1 MVLRPKKDQNSG
13 ERWKTMDEHALP
25 NEKSFVDDHLDYEH
39 YEKCFIGSY
48 SHSLDSKGRLVIPQ
62 TYREG
67 LGKTFYIAPSKDFD
81 YVALYP
87 NAAWARARHG
97 FAKLGTMNSE
107 INMFLDQFDALSFR
121 GQECDAQGR
130 LVLPPRVRDELLFGE
145 KDVEITG
152 ANDHVRVIAASHA
165 VQAKKDF
172 RAALPNI
179 LKRMAEL
186 EAQMNSH

>member
-1 MVLRPKKDQNSG
+1 MKQESTMLFTNACIENKTELQDIRVKNGLFAEIGTKLLPEAG
-13 ERWKTMDEHALP
+13 ENVTDL
-25 NEKSFVDDHLDYEH
+25 
-39 YEKCFIGSY
+39 
-48 SHSLDSKGRLVIPQ
+48 
-62 TYREG
+62 
-67 LGKTFYIAPSKDFD
+67 
-81 YVALYP
+81 
-87 NAAWARARHG
+87 
-97 FAKLGTMNSE
+97 
-107 INMFLDQFDALSFR
+107 
-121 GQECDAQGR
+121 QGR